1 MQLKTNEKLLFRA
14 SLVLLFCGTVSLFTS
29 CSSEVGDSD
38 SNLVSSLSTHVDS
51 LDNPYIW
58 DESYHPRRTRSTNEA
73 YEFVPNGLTGAK
85 YLGEI
90 LNGNDFMTKS
100 FLTCIAGIKLDS
112 IDICFDM
119 PGYYCKRIYPCM
131 AAYEGALNEA
141 LKSPDFSG
149 DQTEEFEYDF
159 KRFSYYDEL
168 KLAFGANFNIASL
181 LNISASCASKK
192 ITHKTGLFARVFQQN
207 FTAVMDYPEDGNL
220 FKNNNDLNNHLTD
233 AYINSIIYGR
243 LAIISM
249 ESDYSYDSVKTAFK
263 AALAISKNSGGASLD
278 AQYKKILDTADV
290 HVYILGGDAKGV
302 AHTFQSFEDFE
313 DFIKDGGVF
322 SKMIP
327 GVPIFITANHLND
340 NSAWVSQFEIPD
352 D

>member
-14 SLVLLFCGTVSLFTS
+14 SLVLLFWGTVSLFTS
-29 CSSEVGDSD
+29 CSSEVGDSGN
-38 SNLVSSLSTHVDS
+38 NLVSSLSTHVDS
-51 LDNPYIW
+51 LDNPYVW

-73 YEFVPNGLTGAK
+73 YEFVPNALGAK

-90 LNGNDFMTKS
+90 LDGNLFTTES
-100 FLTCIAGIKLDS
+100 RLRAIAGIKLDS

-119 PGYYCKRIYPCM
+119 PGYYCKRIYPRLIN
-131 AAYEGALNEA
+131 YDGALNEA

-181 LNISASCASKK
+181 LNISASCVSNK

-263 AALAISKNSGGASLD
+263 AALAINKNSGGASLD

-290 HVYILGGDAKGV
+290 HVYILGGDASGAAK
-302 AHTFQSFEDFE
+302 TFESFESFE
-313 DFIKDGGVF
+313 KFIKDGGAF
-322 SKMIP
+322 SKTVP